1 MAYAKT
7 QTISNNPN
15 IGSNSPF
22 VAQNSNQ
29 ADLFA
34 NVAAHGGGSMGVGS
48 FKVRSLDEAL
58 KLYRPYDTA
67 VSSMVAMLGA
77 AETVN
82 NVVHEW
88 GEDDELLPFD
98 ITGDATPENA
108 ADVINNV
115 AGGTPYVPAATAVH
129 IEVTAAEAKK
139 ARVNRKIRYV
149 NASGTYTY
157 AVITAII
164 DTNSVKGLQLSS
176 LDGSTTL
183 PLASAA
189 AVPVQILESS
199 FGSDLNYD
207 PQPMGANPKMYYTYL
222 QQLIGFG
229 KWTERSENE
238 ANLFDQKQRAMEQAM
253 ADFNRQ
259 LETNTLYGTRAKR
272 ELTSQEDYQYFSE
285 GIHDTTKAQNYH
297 SSDLTT
303 GGNFDASKFRK
314 ALYNFV
320 KYNYGAESGGP
331 KVRQMFIDGSF
342 SNMLDQ
348 AFEDKQRFEGNSFV
362 GGVMVSRFEISDGII
377 DFVRNPFFEIQHPL
391 PNASLRQSGTPLAY
405 GILLPVGES
414 LTRLTF
420 QGEGVRDDTYRVNGG
435 DVEQIYRIRGTVG
448 TKHALRQYCAVFEQ
462 TAE

>member
-1 MAYAKT
+1 
-7 QTISNNPN
+7 
-15 IGSNSPF
+15 
-22 VAQNSNQ
+22 
-29 ADLFA
+29 
-34 NVAAHGGGSMGVGS
+34 
-48 FKVRSLDEAL
+48 
-58 KLYRPYDTA
+58 
-67 VSSMVAMLGA
+67 
-77 AETVN
+77 
-82 NVVHEW
+82 
-88 GEDDELLPFD
+88 
-98 ITGDATPENA
+98 
-108 ADVINNV
+108 
-115 AGGTPYVPAATAVH
+115 
-129 IEVTAAEAKK
+129 
-139 ARVNRKIRYV
+139 
-149 NASGTYTY
+149 
-157 AVITAII
+157 
-164 DTNSVKGLQLSS
+164 
-176 LDGSTTL
+176 
-183 PLASAA
+183 
-189 AVPVQILESS
+189 
-199 FGSDLNYD
+199 
-207 PQPMGANPKMYYTYL
+207 MYYTYL

-259 LETNTLYGTRAKR
+259 LETNTLYGTRGKR
-272 ELTSQEDYQYFSE
+272 ELTAAEDYQYFSE
-285 GIHDTTKAQNYH
+285 GIHDTTRAQNYH
-297 SSDLTT
+297 TSDLTT
-303 GGNFDASKFRK
+303 GGSFDASKFRK

-405 GILLPVGES
+405 GLLLPVGES

>member
-1 MAYAKT
+1 MAYT
-7 QTISNNPN
+7 PNQTYSNTPN
-15 IGSNSPF
+15 IGAASPF
-22 VAQNSNQ
+22 VQQNSNQ

-67 VSSMVAMLGA
+67 VSSMVSMLGA

-98 ITGDATPENA
+98 LVGASSPQNA
-108 ADVINNV
+108 ATVINNV
-115 AGGTPYVPAATAVH
+115 TGGTSYVPAASGVH
-129 IEVTAAEAKK
+129 IEVSIAEAKK
-139 ARVNRKIRYV
+139 ARVNRKVRYV
-149 NASGTYTY
+149 NDSGTYTY
-157 AVITAII
+157 AVITGII
-164 DTNSVKGLQLSS
+164 DTNSVKGLVLAS
-176 LDGSTTL
+176 LDGSTNL
-183 PLASAA
+183 PRASVA

-207 PQPMGANPKMYYTYL
+207 PQPIGANPKMYFTYL

-229 KWTERSENE
+229 SWTERSENE
-238 ANLFDQKQRAMEQAM
+238 ANLFDQRQRAMEQAM

-259 LETNTLYGTRAKR
+259 LETNTLYGTRGRRQLAAN
-272 ELTSQEDYQYFSE
+272 ENFQYFSE
-285 GIHDTTKAQNYH
+285 GIHDTTRAQNYH
-297 SSDLTT
+297 TSDLTT
-303 GGNFDASKFRK
+303 GGNFDATKFRK

-320 KYNYGAESGGP
+320 KYNFGAESGGP

-391 PNASLRQSGTPLAY
+391 PNASLRQSGTPRAY
-405 GILLPVGES
+405 GLLLPVGES
-414 LTRLTF
+414 LTRLSF
-420 QGEGVRDDTYRVNGG
+420 QGEGVRDDTYRVKGG
-435 DVEQIYRIRGTVG
+435 DVEQIYRIRATVG

-462 TAE
+462 VPE